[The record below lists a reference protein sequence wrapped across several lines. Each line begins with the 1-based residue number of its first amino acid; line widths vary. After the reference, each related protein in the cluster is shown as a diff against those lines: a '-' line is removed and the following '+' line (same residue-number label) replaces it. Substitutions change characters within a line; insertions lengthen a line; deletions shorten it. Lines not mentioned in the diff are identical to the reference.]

1 MIGRIFTKRHEDFFA
16 RADFVNGLGF
26 KQMNDDVDWGT
37 AIAAEILANEPK
49 TPAAVRVFDAAG
61 KNILTFKC
69 KAASESEILGDPV
82 DVHLDPDRASK
93 VEAFFYH
100 LVQVR
105 ALIREIHFARYGPDS
120 ETKVGTFFNRLA
132 DVKNL
137 LCNSRRLGPS
147 FFAGLTDLRR
157 LTRELVP

>member
-1 MIGRIFTKRHEDFFA
+1 MI
-16 RADFVNGLGF
+16 
-26 KQMNDDVDWGT
+26 
-37 AIAAEILANEPK
+37 
-49 TPAAVRVFDAAG
+49 RVYDAAG
-61 KNILTFKC
+61 KNILTLKR

-100 LVQVR
+100 LVQAR
-105 ALIREIHFARYGPDS
+105 ALMWEIRFARYGPDS

-137 LCNSRRLGPS
+137 MRNSRRLGPS

-157 LTRELVP
+157 VARELAP